1 MPAPWRINL
10 GGEGEVPGVL
20 NQQGRWVVLDPA
32 WRSSR
37 ASLPFRDLVVAGHDF
52 LIADNIRLPLPEE
65 SFDEVIT
72 ESVPIDAVTHWGP
85 GVQTSEVLR
94 ILKRGGIWTHDKNIR
109 LVKP

>member
-10 GGEGEVPGVL
+10 GGEGEVPGVF
-20 NQQGRWVVLDPA
+20 NQQGRWVVLDPI

-37 ASLPFRDLVVAGHDF
+37 GGLTFRDLVAAGHEF
-52 LIADNIRLPLPEE
+52 LIADNVQLPLPDE

-72 ESVPIDAVTHWGP
+72 AGVPIDAVTLWGP

-94 ILKRGGIWTHDKNIR
+94 ILKRGGVWTHDTRIR